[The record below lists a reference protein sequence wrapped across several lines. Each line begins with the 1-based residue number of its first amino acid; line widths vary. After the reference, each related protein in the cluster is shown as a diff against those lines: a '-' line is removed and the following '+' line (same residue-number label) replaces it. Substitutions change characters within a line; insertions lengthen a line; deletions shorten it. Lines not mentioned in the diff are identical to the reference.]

1 MIPTQPTSDLVQVLQ
16 QILQSSIAP
25 VVLISGAG
33 LVLLSMTN
41 RLSRPIDRI
50 RLLCAQ
56 LKERPPQQGEDI
68 KRQIEILL
76 RRCGYLQAAI
86 ILATASIT
94 CVSVLVL
101 ALFLVYTA
109 GLDLVGLIQG
119 LFIAALS
126 SLILSLGFF
135 LRDIALGL
143 HSVKIEIET
152 ALRSTAQH

>member
-1 MIPTQPTSDLVQVLQ
+1 MATSDLI
-16 QILQSSIAP
+16 QILQASIAP
-25 VVLISGAG
+25 VVLISGVG

-56 LKERPPQQGEDI
+56 LKDRPSQQGEDL
-68 KRQIEILL
+68 KRQIEILY
-76 RRCGYLQAAI
+76 RRCRYLQAAI

-94 CVSVLVL
+94 CVSILIL
-101 ALFLVYTA
+101 SLFLIYIT
-109 GLDLVGLIQG
+109 GCDLTRMAQW

-126 SLILSLGFF
+126 FLILSLGLF

-152 ALRSTAQH
+152 ALKFAERD